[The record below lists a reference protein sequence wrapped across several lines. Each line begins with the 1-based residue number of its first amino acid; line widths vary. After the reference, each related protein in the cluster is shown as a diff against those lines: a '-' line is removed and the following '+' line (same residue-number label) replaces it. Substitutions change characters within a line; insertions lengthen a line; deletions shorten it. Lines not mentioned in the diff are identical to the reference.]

1 MIFPIL
7 LVDPLLRESSPSP
20 EYSLSLS
27 FYNFVQ
33 VLQMF
38 SNLTCRPPRRSLQNM
53 YSLSLSFY
61 NFFQS
66 HVRQNILFLK
76 NQILLV
82 DPLTTLS
89 RILFDCL
96 QFFPISRSP
105 KYSLF
110 LKSQILRSSVKFLR

>member
-20 EYSLSLS
+20 EYLSLS

-66 HVRQNILFLK
+66 HVRQNTLFLK

-82 DPLTTLS
+82 DSLAALS
-89 RILFDCL
+89 RILDKEF
-96 QFFPISRSP
+96 
-105 KYSLF
+105 SL
-110 LKSQILRSSVKFLR
+110 LVVAAQ